1 MMVPYL
7 SFGKPHNSPPQ
18 TSHQT
23 IKIFITTRQI
33 MLGLSRANIER
44 LVYQHGNPHLW
55 TTFYQDNQIR
65 TDKRQLI

>member
-7 SFGKPHNSPPQ
+7 SFGKPHNGPPQ
-18 TSHQT
+18 TSHQI
-23 IKIFITTRQI
+23 IKIIIATRQI

-44 LVYQHGNPHLW
+44 LIYLHSNPHLR
-55 TTFYQDNQIR
+55 TTLHENHQIR

>member
-1 MMVPYL
+1 MVVPHL

-33 MLGLSRANIER
+33 MLGLSRARVER
-44 LVYQHGNPHLW
+44 LVYLHSYPHLW
-55 TTFYQDNQIR
+55 TTFHEDHQIR
-65 TDKRQLI
+65 TDQRQLI